1 MLVTWK
7 LKLQK
12 EGIKLVSGRHLI
24 KNGMAAKF

>member
-12 EGIKLVSGRHLI
+12 EEVQLVSGRHMI
-24 KNGMAAKF
+24 KNGMAT